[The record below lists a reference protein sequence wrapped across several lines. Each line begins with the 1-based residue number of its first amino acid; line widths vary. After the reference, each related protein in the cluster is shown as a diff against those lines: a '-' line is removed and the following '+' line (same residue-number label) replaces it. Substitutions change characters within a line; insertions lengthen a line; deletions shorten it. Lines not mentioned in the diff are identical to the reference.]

1 MFLTMLAFLIAIA
14 AVGCTIVIL
23 IEMFSDEVWK
33 GILGLVFG
41 PYIAYY
47 ALFEFDHD
55 YKWPVFLVWVFG
67 GAAATGLRVI

>member
-47 ALFEFDHD
+47 ALFEFDHER
-55 YKWPVFLVWVFG
+55 K
-67 GAAATGLRVI
+67 